1 MIHMLIIFVSTLPRM
16 LNSREEMGLIVDIAW
31 LQHQLKQVL
40 EASVLQGG
48 LGAHVVIPSPSLNL
62 PVVMAILLLGGRAVS
77 LIRVLNMLHFSQV
90 MPVIAPMV
98 TTHLGFVAWAW
109 GITGLLIV

>member
-1 MIHMLIIFVSTLPRM
+1 M

-40 EASVLQGG
+40 EASVL
-48 LGAHVVIPSPSLNL
+48 LGVPETHVAIPSPSLSL
-62 PVVMAILLLGGRAVS
+62 RVVMEIPLLLEERSVS